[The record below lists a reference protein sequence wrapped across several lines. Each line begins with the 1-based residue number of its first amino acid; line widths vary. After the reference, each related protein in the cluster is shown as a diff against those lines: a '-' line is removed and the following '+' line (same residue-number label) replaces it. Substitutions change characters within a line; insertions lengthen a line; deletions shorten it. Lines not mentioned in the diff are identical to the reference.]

1 MATLNISEI
10 MEEKFIEIERNPW
23 NDKLFRPLLTIGMI
37 MCLNISLVNFVR
49 LANPDWRGIYFL
61 LAMFLATVEGIYSYH
76 VLQGYAAKGISVGRY
91 RLAELLILILIVK
104 LLGYMGKPFSQVMA
118 ELQLSWQTP
127 GIFFLNPEF
136 LISFILALLAWGAAT
151 QTTADF
157 ETLYDPYTDNRVTLQ
172 ALTERFFWG
181 GGALVLI
188 SGVTQWVI
196 RMDSGVQAGLSS
208 LVDWQRPS
216 LSGVI
221 FNVLIYFTLG
231 LILLSQV
238 NLSRLMI
245 FWRTQNMTVP
255 PELTKSWARYGLTF
269 LGLVALIAFL
279 LPTQYTLGFLATVSI
294 AVQFLIDIFV
304 FIFQLLLLLIT
315 LPLAWLLSLF
325 GLTLFAGGGGAP
337 AAPPPMLPTEA
348 GPRYPWLE
356 VLRSLIFWI
365 VALTVGG
372 YLLKTYLEDHPELV
386 EALKRFRPF
395 NFLSKLL
402 LTLWFL
408 IKNWV
413 QTGLEMLP
421 LPAQGLSQDQS
432 LNRKGSG
439 HWFGFR
445 TLSAQA
451 RILYYYL
458 NILERA
464 KKSGPDRKQHQTP
477 YEYEPNLS
485 RSVPEVQTE
494 VHELTDIFVRARYS
508 QNNFG
513 EEEAALVKQE
523 WQKIRKALRHKPDK
537 SQPRNEDKK

>member
-1 MATLNISEI
+1 MATVNISEI

-23 NDKLFRPLLTIGMI
+23 NDNFFRPLLIIGMI
-37 MCLNISLVNFVR
+37 MCLNISVVNFVR
-49 LANPDWRGIYFL
+49 LANPDWRSIYFL
-61 LAMFLATVEGIYSYH
+61 VAMFLTTVEGIYSYRI
-76 VLQGYAAKGISVGRY
+76 LQSYTARGISVARY

-104 LLGYMGKPFSQVMA
+104 LLGYMGKSFPLVMA
-118 ELQLSWQTP
+118 ELQSSWQTP
-127 GIFFLNPEF
+127 AIFFLNSEF
-136 LISFILALLAWGAAT
+136 LTSFLLALLAWGAAT
-151 QTTADF
+151 QTIADF
-157 ETLYDPYTDNRVTLQ
+157 ETLYDPYTDNRATLQ

-196 RMDSGVQAGLSS
+196 RSDSGVRAGLSS

-221 FNVLIYFTLG
+221 LNVLIYFSLG
-231 LILLSQV
+231 LILLGQV

-245 FWRTQNMTVP
+245 YWRTQNITIP
-255 PELTKSWARYGLTF
+255 PELARRWARYGLTF
-269 LGLVALIAFL
+269 LGLVTLIAFV
-279 LPTQYTLGFLATVSI
+279 LPTRYTLGFLATASI

-304 FIFQLLLLLIT
+304 LIFQLLLLLIT

-325 GLTLFAGGGGAP
+325 GITWSGRGGGVG
-337 AAPPPMLPTEA
+337 APPPILPTEA
-348 GPRYPWLE
+348 GPTYPWLE

-386 EALKRFRPF
+386 EALKKFRPF
-395 NFLSKLL
+395 NLLSKLL
-402 LTLWFL
+402 IALWLL

-413 QTGLEMLP
+413 RTGLEMLP
-421 LPAQGLSQDQS
+421 MPAGGLSQDQS
-432 LNRKGSG
+432 GRGRERG
-439 HWFGFR
+439 YWFGFR
-445 TLSAQA
+445 TLSPQA

-464 KKSGPDRKQHQTP
+464 KKRGPDRKQHQTP
-477 YEYEPNLS
+477 YEYEPSLS
-485 RSVPEVQTE
+485 HAVPEVQAE
-494 VHELTDIFVRARYS
+494 VHDLTDTFVQARYS
-508 QNNFG
+508 QNNFS

-523 WQKIRKALRHKPDK
+523 WQKIRKALRHKPNTK
-537 SQPRNEDKK
+537 